1 MQDGSLIAALRSR
14 WLVGEESNEF
24 FGSML
29 ALSFGLHPWSCA
41 ALLSGLAG
49 RGLAADPG
57 TPRPGGVLIGP
68 WSGRDWSGRG
78 GRASYPLAW
87 SGRLGS
93 AGPIGLPAFLFA
105 ACEDT

>member
-1 MQDGSLIAALRSR
+1 
-14 WLVGEESNEF
+14 
-24 FGSML
+24 ML
-29 ALSFGLHPWSCA
+29 ALSFGPHPWSRA
-41 ALLSGLAG
+41 SVLSGLAG

-87 SGRLGS
+87 SGWFGARFPSLSASRLC
-93 AGPIGLPAFLFA
+93 AVDAF
-105 ACEDT
+105 